1 MAAERIVFVHG
12 SGRFGAAA
20 WPQQH
25 RMAGRYDCLFVKRHG
40 FDNVAAPQP
49 TDFGAD
55 TRIVLENLNG
65 RPGHLVA
72 ASQGAIAAMMAA
84 VTRPDLVKSLSLFEP
99 ACLSLTADLPATTQH
114 RALVGPLFERR
125 ESMSDADFLREFV
138 RLVYSTE
145 ARMPATEDAQRAAA
159 RLRMQRPP
167 WEAPLDIVPGVPTLV
182 VTGAWEP
189 LYEEVAEYLEATGAR
204 HVHAGGDHRPQDT
217 AAGHQA
223 LEEFLSGHS

>member
-20 WPQQH
+20 WPKQH
-25 RMAGRYDCLFVKRHG
+25 RLAGRYDCLFVKRYG
-40 FDNVAAPQP
+40 FDAAAAPQP
-49 TDFGAD
+49 TDFDAD
-55 TRIVLENLNG
+55 ARIVLQNLNG

-72 ASQGAIAAMMAA
+72 ASQGAISAMMAA
-84 VTRPDLVKSLSLFEP
+84 VARPDLVKSLSLFEP
-99 ACLSLTADLPATTQH
+99 ACLSLTADLPATMQH
-114 RALVGPLFERR
+114 RALVGPLFDRR
-125 ESMSDADFLREFV
+125 DSMDDSEFLREFV

-145 ARMPATEDAQRAAA
+145 AQMPASEDAQRSAA
-159 RLRMQRPP
+159 RLRLQRPP

-189 LYEEVAEYLEATGAR
+189 LYEEVAEYLEGTGAR
-204 HVHAGGDHRPQDT
+204 HIHAGGDHRPQDT

-223 LEEFLSGHS
+223 LEDFLSAHS